1 MKKILIRTSLVL
13 LLVFGMAYNAYAIPI
28 TGGISFAGA
37 VTPDNN
43 DLTLAQQ
50 LTFSSQSFVTT
61 AVGSYAGKAGTSV
74 TVASPLVFDPPTQ
87 SVQNLWRLTNFAGWS
102 FDATSMI
109 VSDRF
114 ADSVD
119 IRGTGIAHIP
129 NFDATNGIYIFTINS
144 LGGTFSYSASNTMV
158 PEPLTL
164 ILLGSGL
171 LGLFGL
177 RRKLS

>member
-74 TVASPLVFDPPTQ
+74 TVASPQGAPV
-87 SVQNLWRLTNFAGWS
+87 AGGGAGGGGRAEAAS
-102 FDATSMI
+102 PASR
-109 VSDRF
+109 VRPASR
-114 ADSVD
+114 
-119 IRGTGIAHIP
+119 IRRHPA
-129 NFDATNGIYIFTINS
+129 AEQE
-144 LGGTFSYSASNTMV
+144 AQA
-158 PEPLTL
+158 
-164 ILLGSGL
+164 
-171 LGLFGL
+171 
-177 RRKLS
+177 